1 MAEENLIWISSSQ
14 GKKRKLQKSWEKA
27 RLNDETVKRLKKI
40 HISEE
45 GINYNK
51 KERKIRL
58 LDRRAIFSEI
68 AGEEVVVDYMFNNLP
83 FWVIKFIYPYTIF
96 ETESAFVVNENLIY
110 TVTYEWKQIAG
121 DYRFRAYIGGR
132 LDNELPDG
140 SETTVQAPLF
150 ATLELAILNG
160 NVWHEIQQKR
170 V

>member
-58 LDRRAIFSEI
+58 LVRLHYH
-68 AGEEVVVDYMFNNLP
+68 G
-83 FWVIKFIYPYTIF
+83 
-96 ETESAFVVNENLIY
+96 
-110 TVTYEWKQIAG
+110 
-121 DYRFRAYIGGR
+121 YIR
-132 LDNELPDG
+132 
-140 SETTVQAPLF
+140 
-150 ATLELAILNG
+150 
-160 NVWHEIQQKR
+160 
-170 V
+170 